1 MSLRYSCV
9 HGVVLAGLRR
19 VGRGD
24 AAGVG
29 HHDDHRLGLPGR
41 DEVVEDELG
50 VAALAGVGARPLRV
64 VVAAAVV
71 QVEHGILGVGIRL
84 VARRQVDVHPLLF
97 PGVVRVGRL
106 LDLAVG
112 DVGLGV
118 ERGVVE
124 GGQGRQDGQRG
135 RPRLRHRRHAAGPRP
150 PGRPGGPPRPSSF
163 GAWPWP
169 APGGLGSDFGSWAEA
184 AGDPAEASPST
195 AIERSRRDASM
206 VPDSG
211 RGIGTAPYYQG
222 GRRGGHLQ
230 PELSVELIPTLR
242 QGTRGGDGDR

>member
-1 MSLRYSCV
+1 MSLRNSFEQASSSPGFGGLGEAMPRV
-9 HGVVLAGLRR
+9 FGITTIIGFAFLAAMRLSRMNWAWPPWRGSVL
-19 VGRGD
+19 
-24 AAGVG
+24 
-29 HHDDHRLGLPGR
+29 
-41 DEVVEDELG
+41 
-50 VAALAGVGARPLRV
+50 RPLRV

-71 QVEHGILGVGIRL
+71 QVEHGIPGVAVGL
-84 VARRQVDVHPLLF
+84 VARRQVDVHPLLL

-124 GGQGRQDGQRG
+124 GGQGRQDGQLG
-135 RPRLRHRRHAAGPRP
+135 RPRLRHRRHAAGAPAAWP
-150 PGRPGGPPRPSSF
+150 AGRPASPLVLRDLALARS
-163 GAWPWP
+163 
-169 APGGLGSDFGSWAEA
+169 GGLGSDFGSWAEA

-211 RGIGTAPYYQG
+211 RGIGTAPYY
-222 GRRGGHLQ
+222 RDT
-230 PELSVELIPTLR
+230 S
-242 QGTRGGDGDR
+242 DGAAPSGPK